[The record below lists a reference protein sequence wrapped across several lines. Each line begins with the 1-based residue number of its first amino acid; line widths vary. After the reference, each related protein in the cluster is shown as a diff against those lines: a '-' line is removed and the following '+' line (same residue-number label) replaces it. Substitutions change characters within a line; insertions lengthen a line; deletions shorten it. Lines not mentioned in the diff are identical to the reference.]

1 MQGINKNN
9 NNNTNKNK
17 DMIAKGFKE
26 TVSHKWN
33 TVSHKWNNLLYS

>member
-26 TVSHKWN
+26 TVSHK
-33 TVSHKWNNLLYS
+33 

>member
-1 MQGINKNN
+1 MEGINKNN

-26 TVSHKWN
+26 TVSHK
-33 TVSHKWNNLLYS
+33 